1 MTSTASTMSDIAKAL
16 GVSSGIVFRYLAE
29 GGTLLFSVGCQT
41 MR

>member
-1 MTSTASTMSDIAKAL
+1 MSDIANAL

-29 GGTLLFSVGCQT
+29 GGKLPFSGGCQT